1 MKKIMIIDDEKDQI
15 FSIKIGFEEL
25 YPNEYEIITA
35 ESGSKCFE
43 FLEKNVIPDLIILDI
58 MMPEMNGW
66 EVFDKLRAHQS
77 WKNIPVIFLTARSD
91 SLAINAGAMI
101 AEDYIEKPIDI
112 KELKLRIDNVLDNV
126 NKKK

>member
-43 FLEKNVIPDLIILDI
+43 LLEKKLIPDLIILDI

-91 SLAINAGAMI
+91 SLAVNAGAMI

-112 KELKLRIDNVLDNV
+112 KELKLRIDNVLDNI
-126 NKKK
+126 KKKK